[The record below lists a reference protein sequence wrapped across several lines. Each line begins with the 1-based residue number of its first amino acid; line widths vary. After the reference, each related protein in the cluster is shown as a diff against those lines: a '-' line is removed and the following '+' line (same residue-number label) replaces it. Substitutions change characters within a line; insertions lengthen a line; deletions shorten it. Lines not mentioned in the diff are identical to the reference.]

1 MFCVTYLVSMFV
13 YQLQSC
19 NLNCDMWQ
27 LPGEIIRKIWAMG
40 SKLNFLI
47 YFLVT
52 SISLYFLSK
61 KFYPKS
67 LVSPLVPVIKSPAG
81 SVNGALIL
89 SKYGRKISA
98 YRQSIYIRTVSF
110 LAILKYGYLHLFPFW
125 LTWGRNQMYCAC
137 CSTQTAHKPVL
148 TGSAK

>member
-1 MFCVTYLVSMFV
+1 MFWVTYFMFV

-27 LPGEIIRKIWAMG
+27 LPGEIIRKISAMG
-40 SKLNFLI
+40 LKLNFLI

-98 YRQSIYIRTVSF
+98 YRHSIYVRTVSSW
-110 LAILKYGYLHLFPFW
+110 LLILKYGNLHSFPFR
-125 LTWGRNQMYCAC
+125 LTWGRNHVHCAC
-137 CSTQTAHKPVL
+137 CSAQTAHKPVL
-148 TGSAK
+148 TGSAR